1 MTANQAAKPAT
12 PWYLRIK
19 TLVITAGALAGA
31 VLGVLALAD
40 RLVPADQSDV
50 PTIERV
56 WMVRAS
62 TLGQF
67 APDGSDPDPEL
78 DLSPAPKAAA
88 HAVPTVK
95 LVAGRL
101 SGADAT
107 PTPAPLAPPTKPS
120 PTSPPSTPGPTDT
133 PTPTPT
139 LTPTPSTT
147 PTPTPTPTPAPTPAP
162 TPGPTP
168 ESSEL
173 VLPGNW
179 PPTKEYLGS
188 VATHVELVQVESDS
202 PKYDP
207 GVVTTLYA
215 LGFQPTN
222 EEGEDIPAAQVAER
236 IVDALDDVETTPN
249 GETVDPLGWTVAVDL
264 RIEGM
269 AGEPL
274 LLTWQLDGA
283 EVPANWAAENLAYRV
298 KASTPLDVGVAE
310 IWVPDL
316 AASGG
321 YVVNVK
327 LTRESNPA
335 DVMALGKSDP
345 LPNP

>member
-1 MTANQAAKPAT
+1 VTANQAAKPAT

-31 VLGVLALAD
+31 ILGVLALTD
-40 RLVPADQSDV
+40 RLVPADESDQ
-50 PTIERV
+50 PSIEKV
-56 WMVRAS
+56 WMVRAA

-67 APDGSDPDPEL
+67 APAGSNPDPNL
-78 DLSPAPKAAA
+78 DLSPAPDAAS
-88 HAVPTVK
+88 HALPTVK
-95 LVAGRL
+95 LVAGHL
-101 SGADAT
+101 PGADAT
-107 PTPAPLAPPTKPS
+107 PTPAPLAPPTDPS
-120 PTSPPSTPGPTDT
+120 PGTSPPTPDPTDTPTPDPTDT

-139 LTPTPSTT
+139 ST
-147 PTPTPTPTPAPTPAP
+147 PTPTPSEEPAVETFDLVV
-162 TPGPTP
+162 P
-168 ESSEL
+168 E
-173 VLPGNW
+173 NW
-179 PPTKEYLGS
+179 PPTKEYLGT
-188 VATHVELVQVESDS
+188 VATQVELVQVEADS

-207 GVVTTLYA
+207 EVVTTLYA
-215 LGFQPTN
+215 LGYQPTN
-222 EEGEDIPAAQVAER
+222 EEGEDIPAEEVAER

-249 GETVDPLGWTVAVDL
+249 GETVDPLGWTVAVNL

-283 EVPANWAAENLAYRV
+283 EVPDNWAAPNLAYRV
-298 KASTPLDVGVAE
+298 QASTPLDVGVAE

-316 AASGG
+316 EASGG

-327 LTRESNPA
+327 LTRESDPTE
-335 DVMALGKSDP
+335 VMALAKSDP

>member
-1 MTANQAAKPAT
+1 VTATQAAKPAT

-19 TLVITAGALAGA
+19 TLVLTAGALAGA
-31 VLGVLALAD
+31 VLGVLALTD
-40 RLVPADQSDV
+40 RLAPADQSDV
-50 PTIERV
+50 PRIERV
-56 WMVRAS
+56 WMVRAA

-67 APDGSDPDPEL
+67 APAGGDLDPDL

-88 HAVPTVK
+88 HALPTVR
-95 LVAGRL
+95 LVVGRL
-101 SGADAT
+101 GGADAT
-107 PTPAPLAPPTKPS
+107 PTPAPLAPPTDPS
-120 PTSPPSTPGPTDT
+120 PTDSPPTPSPTDTPTGT

-139 LTPTPSTT
+139 STPSTT
-147 PTPTPTPTPAPTPAP
+147 PTPTPTPTPSQEPTL
-162 TPGPTP
+162 
-168 ESSEL
+168 ESSTFVVPE
-173 VLPGNW
+173 NW

-188 VATHVELVQVESDS
+188 VATEVELVQVESDS

-207 GVVTTLYA
+207 QVVTTLFA
-215 LGFQPTN
+215 LGYQPTN
-222 EEGEDIPAAQVAER
+222 EEGEDIPAEQVAER
-236 IVDALDDVETTPN
+236 IVDALDEVETTPN

-269 AGEPL
+269 AGESL

-283 EVPANWAAENLAYRV
+283 EVPDNWAAENLAYRV

-327 LTRESNPA
+327 LARESNPA
-335 DVMALGKSDP
+335 EVMALGKSDP